1 MSLTYHRA
9 DERPAWVAT
18 VSINGAT
25 DNMSSGYTFQ
35 VKVATSPTATVALTK
50 TTNITGASGGQVT
63 VAWAPNEL
71 DLEPGLYIV
80 QLKASRT
87 SDSAE
92 WTLEDTLEILPRL

>member
-1 MSLTYHRA
+1 MISYHQA

-18 VSINGAT
+18 VTINGT
-25 DNMSSGYTFQ
+25 GDNMSSGYTFS
-35 VKVATSPTATVALTK
+35 VKVAASPTATAALTK
-50 TTNITGASGGQVT
+50 TTNITGAAGGVVT

-71 DLEPGLYIV
+71 DIEPGLYIV

-92 WTLEDTLEILPRL
+92 WTVEDTLEIKPRL